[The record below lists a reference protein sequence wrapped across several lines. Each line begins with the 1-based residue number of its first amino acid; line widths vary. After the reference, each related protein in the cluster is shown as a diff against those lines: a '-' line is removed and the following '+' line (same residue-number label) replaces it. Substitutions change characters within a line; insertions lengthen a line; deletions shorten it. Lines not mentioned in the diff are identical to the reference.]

1 MGDFLTLSEA
11 AERLNVHPTTLR
23 RWADQGDILV
33 MVTPG
38 GHRRFP
44 VSEIERLRQGSSEG
58 IKESIELI
66 IQSVLSETRQ
76 ELKDNAKSQWAKTLN
91 EEERNRK
98 RETGREIMNLLS
110 SFIKSEGADEE
121 TLLKASEIGAQYGR
135 DAKQAGMSISTVV
148 SATMFFRDKIIEA
161 FSESEERNGL
171 IEALRRSHHF
181 LNTLLISAT
190 EAFEEIPNEG

>member
-44 VSEIERLRQGSSEG
+44 VSEIERLRQGGSEG
-58 IKESIELI
+58 INDSIELI
-66 IQSVLSETRQ
+66 IESVLNNTRE
-76 ELKDNAKSQWAKTLN
+76 ELKDKKKSQWVKSLD

-98 RETGREIMNLLS
+98 RETGREIMSLLS
-110 SFIKSEGADEE
+110 SFIKSEGDDEE
-121 TLLKASEIGAQYGR
+121 TLSKASEIGAQYGH
-135 DAKQAGMSISTVV
+135 DARESGMSISSVV

-161 FSESEERNGL
+161 FSASEERNGL
-171 IEALRRSHHF
+171 VEALRRTHHF

-190 EAFEEIPNEG
+190 EAFERDPAS

>member
-11 AERLNVHPTTLR
+11 AERLDVHPTTLR

-58 IKESIELI
+58 ISGSIELI
-66 IQSVLSETRQ
+66 IQSVLSETRK
-76 ELKDNAKSQWAKTLN
+76 ELKDNGKSKWANSLN
-91 EEERNRK
+91 EEERNKK
-98 RETGREIMNLLS
+98 RETGREIMSLLS
-110 SFIKSEGADEE
+110 SFIKSEQGDQES
-121 TLLKASEIGAQYGR
+121 LLKAQEIGAQYGK
-135 DAKQAGMSISTVV
+135 DAREAGMSISTVV

-171 IEALRRSHHF
+171 VEALRRTHHF

-190 EAFEEIPNEG
+190 KAFEQNPSS

>member
-1 MGDFLTLSEA
+1 MSEA

>member
-44 VSEIERLRQGSSEG
+44 VSEIERLRQGGSEG
-58 IKESIELI
+58 INESIELI
-66 IQSVLSETRQ
+66 IQSVLSETRK
-76 ELKDNAKSQWAKTLN
+76 ELKDHEKSQWAKSLN
-91 EEERNRK
+91 EEERNKK
-98 RETGREIMNLLS
+98 RETGREIMSLLS
-110 SFIKSEGADEE
+110 NFIKSDDVDEII
-121 TLLKASEIGAQYGR
+121 LSKASEIGAQYGR
-135 DAKQAGMSISTVV
+135 DARNSGMSISSVV
-148 SATMFFRDKIIEA
+148 TATMFFRDKIIEA

-171 IEALRRSHHF
+171 IEALRRTHHF

-190 EAFEEIPNEG
+190 EAYDQDPATT